1 MIRWLVIAG
10 AWVLGSASLLLL
22 FLVSTWWLPFTV
34 IVAAI
39 AMVGTWD
46 LLQRRHSVLRNYPV
60 IGHARF
66 LLEAIRPEIQQY
78 FIERSTDGTPFD
90 RDTRTTVYERAK
102 GTKDVE
108 PFGTERD
115 VTATGY
121 EFVTH
126 SLRAHTASDD
136 TPHVRVGGPQCT
148 IPYDI
153 ALYNVSAMSFGA
165 LSGNAI
171 RRSMGARRAA
181 GSHTTP
187 ARAVSVLPP
196 DMAAT

>member
-1 MIRWLVIAG
+1 MIRWLVIAAAG
-10 AWVLGSASLLLL
+10 VLGVASLLLSFFVSSGWL
-22 FLVSTWWLPFTV
+22 LVTV
-34 IVAAI
+34 IAAVI

-66 LLEAIRPEIQQY
+66 LLERIRPEIQQY
-78 FIERSTDGTPFD
+78 FVERSTDGTPFD

-102 GTKDVE
+102 GIKDVE

-126 SLRAHTASDD
+126 SLRAHPASDD
-136 TPHVRVGGPQCT
+136 TPHVRIGGPQCT
-148 IPYDI
+148 MGYDI
-153 ALYNVSAMSFGA
+153 ALYNVSAMSFGS

-171 RRSMGARRAA
+171 EALNGGA
-181 GSHTTP
+181 
-187 ARAVSVLPP
+187 ARG
-196 DMAAT
+196 